1 MVGINK
7 KTSHLFKTSVAFV
20 LLVSLFA
27 LALAGCGETE
37 QSSSAAEINSSASV
51 SEAVSNSE
59 SSAAVYENS
68 SSADTSSE
76 DSSLTESEIE
86 SNTESSEAND
96 ESSVPEEESSEA
108 ESSEAESS
116 EADTT
121 IEPEILGTGT
131 KNDPFLMIP
140 AEDKTVTTYSIPAGE
155 SQYYAIYRVGGTILT
170 IENENVSVEYEGIP
184 YIAKKGKVVVK
195 IAYALA
201 SDAILF
207 EICNEGES
215 DEAFLLQFENP
226 EGTMANPKSVENIS
240 DDNSVSIPAGNETG
254 YHFKYIAEK
263 DGTLRFYMTASVASL
278 LSVTNNS
285 TSANRTSEETEAEYV
300 EIEVKAGDELIIVV
314 GAQRDKRNNIPA
326 VDITWNAVYA

>member
-1 MVGINK
+1 
-7 KTSHLFKTSVAFV
+7 
-20 LLVSLFA
+20 
-27 LALAGCGETE
+27 
-37 QSSSAAEINSSASV
+37 
-51 SEAVSNSE
+51 
-59 SSAAVYENS
+59 
-68 SSADTSSE
+68 
-76 DSSLTESEIE
+76 
-86 SNTESSEAND
+86 
-96 ESSVPEEESSEA
+96 
-108 ESSEAESS
+108 
-116 EADTT
+116 
-121 IEPEILGTGT
+121 
-131 KNDPFLMIP
+131 MIP

>member
-1 MVGINK
+1 MAGINK

-37 QSSSAAEINSSASV
+37 QSSSAAETNSSASV

-59 SSAAVYENS
+59 SSAAVYENA

-108 ESSEAESS
+108 
-116 EADTT
+116 DTT

-140 AEDKTVTTYSIPAGE
+140 AEDKTVTTYNIPAGE

>member
-1 MVGINK
+1 MAGINK

-59 SSAAVYENS
+59 SSAAVYENA

-108 ESSEAESS
+108 
-116 EADTT
+116 DTT

-140 AEDKTVTTYSIPAGE
+140 AEDKTVTTYNIPAGE

>member
-1 MVGINK
+1 MAGINK

-59 SSAAVYENS
+59 SSAAVYENA

-96 ESSVPEEESSEA
+96 ESSVSEE
-108 ESSEAESS
+108 ESS

-140 AEDKTVTTYSIPAGE
+140 AEDKTVTTYNIPAGE

>member
-20 LLVSLFA
+20 LLVSLFV

-37 QSSSAAEINSSASV
+37 QSSSAAETNSSASV

-96 ESSVPEEESSEA
+96 ESSVPEE
-108 ESSEAESS
+108 ESS

>member
-59 SSAAVYENS
+59 SSAAVYENA

-108 ESSEAESS
+108 
-116 EADTT
+116 DTT

-140 AEDKTVTTYSIPAGE
+140 AEDKTVTTYNIPAGE

-170 IENENVSVEYEGIP
+170 IENENVSVEYDGIP

-226 EGTMANPKSVENIS
+226 EGTMANPKSVDNIS

>member
-59 SSAAVYENS
+59 SSAAVYENA

-108 ESSEAESS
+108 
-116 EADTT
+116 DTT

-140 AEDKTVTTYSIPAGE
+140 AEDKTVTTYNIPAGE

-170 IENENVSVEYEGIP
+170 IENENVSVEYDGIP

-226 EGTMANPKSVENIS
+226 EGTMANPKSVDNIS

-263 DGTLRFYMTASVASL
+263 VGTLRFYMTASVASL